1 MKINSIEYGLTEVLN
16 VLRRNQQI
24 PLLIKE
30 LALNEIAEGIDLP
43 SETSD
48 NLLSDFKTKN
58 NLTSDDAYE
67 RFLSSNFLNEDLL
80 IHSLERAEKISIF
93 KEETW
98 GPRAQS
104 IYLKSKENYDS
115 ITLYLIK
122 APSEHDMQEI
132 YFRIKDNEDTWEG
145 IAKQISTPQQQV
157 QPLVGPVPVS
167 ELPFVVLKSVKEYGQ
182 NVITPP
188 LYDFD
193 RKFYCIAQLIE
204 FKPSSFDNELRSR
217 IINEQYNAW
226 LKQHVDNLNSKI
238 IF

>member
-1 MKINSIEYGLTEVLN
+1 MKINSIKYGLTEVLN

-58 NLTSDDAYE
+58 NLTSDDAYD

-122 APSEHDMQEI
+122 APSEHVMQ
-132 YFRIKDNEDTWEG
+132 
-145 IAKQISTPQQQV
+145 
-157 QPLVGPVPVS
+157 
-167 ELPFVVLKSVKEYGQ
+167 
-182 NVITPP
+182 
-188 LYDFD
+188 
-193 RKFYCIAQLIE
+193 
-204 FKPSSFDNELRSR
+204 
-217 IINEQYNAW
+217 
-226 LKQHVDNLNSKI
+226 
-238 IF
+238 